1 MQRAALTLFLAGACG
16 LAQAA
21 PAFECTYTPST
32 EGAPTYLKSIDSAWG
47 RSDDP
52 MVIGV
57 LRDARRTAPAAGSP
71 VAFYKAELEVVEY
84 FRPGADADWHVAS
97 FTLGDTAGC
106 ESAMPPEQP
115 MILSL
120 SLKEGSPYV
129 KAWWPVEAESVELLR
144 MLARQWARR

>member
-1 MQRAALTLFLAGACG
+1 MQRTAFTLFLAAACR

-21 PAFECTYTPST
+21 PAFECTYTPSM

-57 LRDARRTAPAAGSP
+57 LREARRATAAAGSP
-71 VAFYKAELEVVEY
+71 VAFYRAELEVVEY
-84 FRPGADADWHVAS
+84 FRPGADADWKIAS

-115 MILSL
+115 LILSL
-120 SLKEGSPYV
+120 SLREGGPYV
-129 KAWWPVEAESVELLR
+129 KTWWPVEAETVELLR
-144 MLARQWARR
+144 MLARQRGRR